1 MAHVVAI
8 MGAGG
13 AMGLRI
19 TRALL
24 TVPEKYELR
33 FIETADA
40 GRQRMAEQF
49 GATAT
54 PQEAAVRGVDT
65 VVLATPDRLVG
76 SIAARLVPMLDVGTN
91 LLTLDPAAAHAGRI
105 PPRADVNVFACHPTH
120 PPLYDLLAEESP
132 AARRDFWGGGLAHQ
146 ALVIA
151 QVWGDAGMYD
161 AVEELAKDMF
171 APISRSHRITIDQ
184 MALLEPAMSESVTN
198 SCVALIK
205 ETRDRLIAVGVPE
218 GAAKD
223 FCMGHLQIGIAL
235 IFEELNW
242 ALSAGAVQAQA
253 QAREVLFKDDWAR
266 ILEPESVL
274 ASTRSITGGEGFPD

>member
-13 AMGLRI
+13 AMGRRI

-24 TVPEKYELR
+24 TLPEKYELR
-33 FIETADA
+33 FVEAADE
-40 GRQRMAEQF
+40 GRQRMADEF
-49 GATAT
+49 GTTAMA
-54 PQEAAVRGVDT
+54 QEEAVRGVDT

-76 SIAARLVPMLDVGTN
+76 SIAAELVPMLDAGTN
-91 LLTLDPAAAHAGRI
+91 LLSLDPAAAHAGRI
-105 PPRADVNVFACHPTH
+105 PVREDVNVFACHPTH

-132 AARRDFWGGGLAHQ
+132 EARRDFWGGGLAHQ

-151 QVWGDAGMYD
+151 QVWGNAGVYD

-184 MALLEPAMSESVTN
+184 MALCEPAMSESVTN
-198 SCVALIK
+198 SCIALIK
-205 ETRDRLIAVGVPE
+205 ETRDRLIASGVPE
-218 GAAKD
+218 AAAKD

-235 IFEELNW
+235 IFEEFNW
-242 ALSAGAVQAQA
+242 KLSAGAVQAQA
-253 QAREVLFKDDWAR
+253 EAREVLFKDDWAR
-266 ILEPESVL
+266 ILEPDSVL
-274 ASTRSITGGEGFPD
+274 ASTRSITSG